1 MQTGSFSQMARVAIA
16 LTAIYLAGTLFMF
29 LRTEHERNQV
39 RYAFSHYMAP
49 ALVKRLADDPS
60 KLKLG

>member
-1 MQTGSFSQMARVAIA
+1 MAHPIA

-29 LRTEHERNQV
+29 LRTERERNQV
-39 RYAFSHYMAP
+39 RHAFSHYMAP

-60 KLKLG
+60 KLKLGGRAT